1 MSYICKYSSPIGT
14 ITITS
19 DWENITGLWLE
30 WQKYFPLFLENY
42 KENKDLKVFKDTI
55 KWLDCY
61 FQGKKPNFDI
71 PVKAEWTAFRKEV
84 WKILIE
90 IPYGK
95 TTTYGKIAERLAKKI
110 GIKKM
115 SARGVGGAV
124 GHNPISIIIPC
135 HRVIWANGSL
145 TGYAGWIDKKMKLL
159 ELEWW
164 KTY

>member
-1 MSYICKYSSPIGT
+1 MSYICKYSSPIGK

-30 WQKYFPLFLENY
+30 WQKYFPLFLGDY
-42 KENKDLKVFKDTI
+42 KEDKDLRIFKDTI

-71 PVKAEWTAFRKEV
+71 PTKAEWTPFRKEV
-84 WKILIE
+84 WKILSE

-95 TTTYGKIAERLAKKI
+95 TITYGDIAEKLAKKKW
-110 GIKKM
+110 IKKM

-164 KTY
+164 KK